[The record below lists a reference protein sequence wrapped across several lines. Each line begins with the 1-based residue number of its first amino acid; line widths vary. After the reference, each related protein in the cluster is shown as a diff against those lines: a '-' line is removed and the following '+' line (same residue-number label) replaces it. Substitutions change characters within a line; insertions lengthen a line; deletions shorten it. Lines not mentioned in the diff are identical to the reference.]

1 MVAEPASAPP
11 RDSAPPGSAPPASM
25 PPAPDRPAA
34 ALAPPDAAAPPR
46 PGPNGYATAALT
58 LGAAGFTLITV
69 VPAVVYGIL
78 GLRRARNRGAGVLR
92 CWLGIALAAAW
103 AAAGGFLIPHLI
115 QASDPGCTSYKGPA
129 LTAYNKVIDDFSGRS
144 PHTGTSDVSRAI
156 AALDTA
162 AARSRSRLASR
173 DLSHLAAQ
181 LRIVR
186 TDIQAG
192 QAVPDSVLR
201 ALNRAASDTDSD
213 CGTVRF

>member
-1 MVAEPASAPP
+1 MAEPASAPP
-11 RDSAPPGSAPPASM
+11 RASVPPGSV
-25 PPAPDRPAA
+25 PPAPARPAA
-34 ALAPPDAAAPPR
+34 APAPPDAAGPPR

-78 GLRRARNRGAGVLR
+78 GLRRARSRGAGVLR

-103 AAAGGFLIPHLI
+103 AAAWGFLIPHLI
-115 QASDPGCTSYKGPA
+115 QASDPGCTSYEGPA
-129 LTAYNKVIDDFSGRS
+129 LTAYSKVIDDFSGRS
-144 PHTGTSDVSRAI
+144 PHIVTGDVTRAI
-156 AALDTA
+156 TALDTA
-162 AARSRSRLASR
+162 AARSQSRLTSR

-192 QAVPDSVLR
+192 QAVPDSVLN